1 MKVRGEHIAYAADNI
16 ARYYAREASLGE
28 RASHNFDEL
37 SAYVALAAAR
47 EIRSRGFFAEDSLG
61 AYLPTMPD
69 PREFLTDVLP
79 ENLPLLR
86 AKMTAAE
93 GAYLAEFCRRTTVAL
108 TATAKL
114 RPSPMLFAPPAD
126 SAGEGRVSFAGSNM
140 LSTAFATFRGADN
153 RLVASFVHSFTDACE
168 DVAAGESEYCILPIE
183 SSREGILSTV
193 YSLIG
198 RYELFIARVCSVES
212 LETTTKFALLCR
224 GKRDI
229 MSCNDM
235 QYVALRLSGQD
246 ASAWSRLHIG
256 AEVLGVET
264 VSNVSVPLGY
274 TDGYAHI
281 CTLSGSSEALF
292 ALLLFLGTVRVGY
305 TLVGAYEIL
314 EK

>member
-1 MKVRGEHIAYAADNI
+1 MKARGEHIAHAAENI
-16 ARYYAREASLGE
+16 ARYYAREVSLGE
-28 RASHNFDEL
+28 RASHNFEEL

-47 EIRSRGFFAEDSLG
+47 ELRARGFFAEGSLG
-61 AYLPTMPD
+61 TYLPSMPD
-69 PREFLTDVLP
+69 PKAYLSDVLP
-79 ENLPLLR
+79 ENLPLLQ
-86 AKMTAAE
+86 AKLGATE
-93 GAYLAEFCRRTTVAL
+93 GAYLADFCRRTTEAL
-108 TATAKL
+108 AVSARLK
-114 RPSPMLFAPPAD
+114 PSPMLFAPPAD
-126 SAGEGRVSFAGSNM
+126 GAGEGRVSFAGSNM
-140 LSTAFATFRGADN
+140 LSAAFSAFRDADSH
-153 RLVASFVHSFTDACE
+153 LVASFVHSFTDACE

-183 SSREGILSTV
+183 SSREGILATV

-224 GKRDI
+224 GRRDI
-229 MSCNDM
+229 MSCNGT
-235 QYVALRLSGQD
+235 QFVALRLSGQD
-246 ASAWSRLHIG
+246 ASAWSRLYVG

-264 VSNVSVPLGY
+264 VSTVSVPLGY

-305 TLVGAYEIL
+305 TLAGAYEIL